1 MAIMQNEQLHLIKRL
16 KRQSRLGADP
26 NPFDAVSKALQGL
39 FKGYEQG
46 YQDVIRQDAFGYIAK
61 QAQDAYDKVNIL
73 EERNDKLR
81 KGFGAS
87 TAATARLGFQFD
99 KLAQT
104 LGVNAQK
111 LKDYAVELNSILPGR
126 AAFIGS
132 IKDETTFTG
141 KLAKTTEQYRNKLGI
156 ASDVVNKFY
165 QNQTLMGKTAKAG
178 FETSEAAI
186 LKIAKKYESQYQGVY
201 TDLIEGLGSVD
212 AEVAGTFGQM
222 PEKLAE
228 AVIKTKKL
236 GIELSDV
243 LSVGD
248 SMLDIESAI
257 GKEIELQI
265 LGADNLNVAAIQKA
279 RLDGDALAIT
289 EEIEKFVKA
298 NGEQFKENPFLLQSA
313 ADALGMQKAE
323 LLAMYSQMQLNE
335 QVTAETEEE
344 DEKRLASNQKLLEEY
359 AKQNNKKIEELTL
372 QDRAIALES
381 KQTELDKQ
389 QDQAQQNLTDNI
401 LAQYKVTDPKQDPEA
416 LYQKQVTDLANNA
429 NKYSQQ
435 MIDASNSLVSALA
448 SSDLAKSAYAAGS
461 IVKTV
466 KDFFDVIQKGGEGSN
481 NATALGDTKSGSD
494 LFIPAGGA
502 NTVVSGPFGS
512 FALDSRDDVL
522 AAPNIREAT
531 NTRDDVLA
539 ASTIRGAT
547 DDVANVLAAPTID
560 VNSGIDA
567 KAIASAVA
575 SALQGMS
582 FQVTNVFDGDKI
594 ASRLQIR
601 KGQAMNNLGNIA

>member
-1 MAIMQNEQLHLIKRL
+1 MQNEQLHLIKRL
-16 KRQSRLGADP
+16 KQQPRLGADP
-26 NPFDAVSKALQGL
+26 FGDASKALQGF

-46 YQDVIRQDAFGYIAK
+46 FKDVIRQDAFGYIAK

-81 KGFGAS
+81 QGFSAS
-87 TAATARLGFQFD
+87 TKVAASLGYQFD

-111 LKDYAVELNSILPGR
+111 LKEYAVELNSILPGR
-126 AAFIGS
+126 AAFIAS
-132 IKDETTFTG
+132 VKTENTFTG
-141 KLAKTTEQYRNKLGI
+141 KLAKTTEQYRNKLSI
-156 ASDVVNKFY
+156 ASDTVNKFY
-165 QNQTLMGKTAKAG
+165 QNQTLMGKTAADG
-178 FETSEAAI
+178 FQKSEAAI
-186 LKIAKKYESQYQGVY
+186 LSIAKKYESEYQGVY
-201 TDLIEGLGSVD
+201 TDLIEGLGGVD
-212 AEVAGTFGQM
+212 AEVAATFGRM

-236 GIELSDV
+236 GIALSDV

-248 SMLDIESAI
+248 SMLDIETAI

-279 RLDGDALAIT
+279 RLEGDALKIT

-313 ADALGMQKAE
+313 ADALGMQKAD
-323 LLAMYSQMQLNE
+323 LLAMYSQMQLNN
-335 QVTAETEEE
+335 QVTKDTAAEEAERA
-344 DEKRLASNQKLLEEY
+344 KLNAKLLEEY
-359 AKQNNKKIEELTL
+359 AKQNNKKVEELTL

-401 LAQYKVTDPKQDPEA
+401 LATYNADTYKQ
-416 LYQKQVTDLANNA
+416 QVTDLADNA
-429 NKYSQQ
+429 NKSSQL
-435 MIDASNSLVSALA
+435 ILNASNALVTALGDSAIT
-448 SSDLAKSAYAAGS
+448 KGAYAAGS
-461 IVKTV
+461 IIKTV
-466 KDFFDVIQKGGEGSN
+466 GDFIDLIKKGGGGTDYGSS
-481 NATALGDTKSGSD
+481 LGESKSAGD

-522 AAPNIREAT
+522 AAPNIR
-531 NTRDDVLA
+531 
-539 ASTIRGAT
+539 GAT
-547 DDVANVLAAPTID
+547 GGGA
-560 VNSGIDA
+560 DA
-567 KAIASAVA
+567 GAIASAVA

>member
-16 KRQSRLGADP
+16 KRQPRLGADP
-26 NPFDAVSKALQGL
+26 FGDASKALQGL
-39 FKGYEQG
+39 FEGYKQG

-61 QAQDAYDKVNIL
+61 QAQDAYGKVNIL

-81 KGFGAS
+81 QGFNAS
-87 TAATARLGFQFD
+87 TAASAKLGFQFD
-99 KLAQT
+99 TLAKKI
-104 LGVNAQK
+104 GVNAQK
-111 LKDYAVELNSILPGR
+111 LKEYAVELNSILPGR
-126 AAFIGS
+126 AAFIAS
-132 IKDETTFTG
+132 VKKEDSFTG

-165 QNQTLMGKTAKAG
+165 QNQTLMGKTAAAG

-212 AEVAGTFGQM
+212 AEIAGTFGQM

-313 ADALGMQKAE
+313 ADALGMQKAD
-323 LLAMYSQMQLNE
+323 LLKIYSQMQLNE
-335 QVTAETEEE
+335 QVTADTKDEEA
-344 DEKRLASNQKLLEEY
+344 KRLASNEKLLEEY
-359 AKQNNKKIEELTL
+359 AKQNGKTVEALTL
-372 QDRAIALES
+372 QERAIALES

-389 QDQAQQNLTDNI
+389 QDQAQQNLTNNI
-401 LAQYKVTDPKQDPEA
+401 LEQYKVTDPDQDPAA

-429 NKYSQQ
+429 NIYSKQ
-435 MIDASNSLVSALA
+435 ILDASNSLVTALGDSAII
-448 SSDLAKSAYAAGS
+448 KTAYAAGS

-466 KDFFDVIQKGGEGSN
+466 GDFLDLIQKGGGGDAN
-481 NATALGDTKSGSD
+481 NAAALGESKSAGD

-512 FALDSRDDVL
+512 FALDGRDDVL
-522 AAPNIREAT
+522 AAPNIRG
-531 NTRDDVLA
+531 A
-539 ASTIRGAT
+539 AGGGA
-547 DDVANVLAAPTID
+547 
-560 VNSGIDA
+560 DA
-567 KAIASAVA
+567 GAIASAVA
-575 SALQGMS
+575 AALQGMS

-594 ASRLQIR
+594 ASSLQIR
-601 KGQAMNNLGNIA
+601 RGQTMNNLGNIA